1 MLLRLPTSM
10 AILLNTIVKYHV
22 ATEPQRA
29 LPNSELR
36 DVMLVAGSISTTGF
50 GKRFTPGHFSLE
62 SRLLNVDQ
70 HTSRSRT
77 QAKKQ
82 PHSGTNQLC
91 DLSNYFI
98 SCLIFFMW
106 LF

>member
-62 SRLLNVDQ
+62 SRPTHQQIKDTGQ
-70 HTSRSRT
+70 EAASFRH
-77 QAKKQ
+77 
-82 PHSGTNQLC
+82 
-91 DLSNYFI
+91 
-98 SCLIFFMW
+98 
-106 LF
+106 